1 MPTERSEPHRVPP
14 PSSGAPAASH
24 RAPTG
29 AAPNAAAQRP
39 WLVRKRGATEVL
51 RCPDLA
57 TLYQWIVEK
66 RLVRD
71 DEVSRGG
78 RKWRRMSAIVEL
90 ESLFYSAE
98 QERAT
103 RRRTG
108 QHTPVALPT
117 APEPPRTTPPPIPA
131 APRVEATPPPPPPP
145 EPAAAPPA
153 AAAAAASSDKAE
165 RDKKDSG
172 PLGPLKVTPPGLA
185 ASGAGMLPMRLV
197 RNPPGR
203 KPAMPGMGGS
213 VQAAMRGAKSPAAAE
228 GLANKPAPAAKPAR
242 STGEAEAPK
251 EAARPSAKDSSRD
264 SGGQTLLYKRGT
276 SNPPRGEEHD
286 GEDNDETRRI
296 MQQEPDNDETRRIP
310 ADQAPDRRGRRDPV
324 EDALLRN
331 DPVPRSIADAARSG
345 PGKVPDAR
353 ATDFIT
359 DAHPTSG
366 GGRRVGVI
374 LAVVGVLGLGVWY
387 LTRTPETP
395 QPPTSSVGTGTGTS
409 ATGTSATGTSTTA
422 TGTGTSGTEPA
433 VTPPKPIAEPI
444 VKPVAEPITEPG
456 KPAAGNPSTTAA
468 TGTGNAAAGTGA
480 AAGTPATPPKGPATA
495 TPGTQAGTSPQPAKP
510 DAAKPDAA
518 KPATSPGT
526 TGTPGAGTEAPKT
539 AITMEELRKYID
551 GEVPKTFDGQI
562 ELANKLFE
570 RGKYDQSK
578 MIYEFMLTYASSVPA
593 IHKGLGD
600 IAFERNLGD
609 EALKHFNDALERR
622 PSYSAAV
629 FGLAK
634 TYHHRKNDKEKALQY
649 YTKYLEMNSKGAAA
663 TLAREA
669 ITKLGGTPPAAAA
682 PAPATPAIV
691 P

>member
-1 MPTERSEPHRVPP
+1 MPTTERSEPHRVSP

-29 AAPNAAAQRP
+29 AAPNTAAQRP

-51 RCPDLA
+51 RCPDLP

-117 APEPPRTTPPPIPA
+117 VPEPPRATPPPIPV
-131 APRVEATPPPPPPP
+131 APRVEAAPPPPPPP
-145 EPAAAPPA
+145 DPAPTAAAAPS
-153 AAAAAASSDKAE
+153 ASNDKAE

-213 VQAAMRGAKSPAAAE
+213 VQAAMRGTKSPAAAE
-228 GLANKPAPAAKPAR
+228 GLASKPAPKPAR
-242 STGEAEAPK
+242 STSEAEITK
-251 EAARPSAKDSSRD
+251 EEVRPPAKDSSRE
-264 SGGQTLLYKRGT
+264 SGGQTLLYKRGA
-276 SNPPRGEEHD
+276 SNPPRDEDHD
-286 GEDNDETRRI
+286 VEDNDETRRI

-331 DPVPRSIADAARSG
+331 DPVPRSIADAARG
-345 PGKVPDAR
+345 GQGKVPDAR

-359 DAHPTSG
+359 DAHPTTG
-366 GGRRVGVI
+366 GGRRIGVI

-387 LTRTPETP
+387 ATRTPETP
-395 QPPTSSVGTGTGTS
+395 PQTTNSVETGTGSTGTS
-409 ATGTSATGTSTTA
+409 ATGTGTGTGTS
-422 TGTGTSGTEPA
+422 TSGTEPA
-433 VTPPKPIAEPI
+433 VTPSKPVAEPI
-444 VKPVAEPITEPG
+444 VKPVAEPIADPVKPPPG
-456 KPAAGNPSTTAA
+456 TPPATAA
-468 TGTGNAAAGTGA
+468 TGTGTTATGTGTTA
-480 AAGTPATPPKGPATA
+480 TGTGTAATPGTQPKGPATA
-495 TPGTQAGTSPQPAKP
+495 TPAAQTGTATAT
-510 DAAKPDAA
+510 AKPDAA
-518 KPATSPGT
+518 KPATSPGAT
-526 TGTPGAGTEAPKT
+526 TGTPAAGTEAPKT
-539 AITMEELRKYID
+539 AITMEELRKFID

-600 IAFERNLGD
+600 IAFERNQGD
-609 EALKHFNDALERR
+609 EALKHFNNALERR
-622 PSYSAAV
+622 ASYSAAV

-634 TYHHRKNDKEKALQY
+634 TYHHRKNDKEKALQNY
-649 YTKYLEMNSKGAAA
+649 IKYLEMNSKGAAA

-669 ITKLGGTPPAAAA
+669 ITKLGGTPPAAPA
-682 PAPATPAIV
+682 PAPVPATPAIV